1 MKFSRVGAA
10 IALTTALGLGL
21 SACASNNP
29 GTGGDEGGNGGGGG
43 EQQLTGT
50 LSGGGASSQESAMLA
65 WIDGFKSEQSGMEV
79 LYDVV
84 GSGTGREGFVAGKYT
99 FAGSDAAMK
108 QEDGAKAEQCG
119 DSGVINIPAYISP
132 VALAYN
138 LPDVKAENIKMDAE
152 TIAAIFTGKINK
164 WNDPKIAEQNEGVD
178 LPDLA
183 ITVVVRGD
191 SSGTTENFTSY
202 LEANAADTWTY
213 GEVEDWPTDLKAES
227 AQQTGG
233 VVGLTKQTEG
243 AITYADASA
252 VEGLGTVAVG
262 VGGEYVPYSSDAA
275 SKAVE
280 TGKRTGEGNDMAVEL
295 DRTTEE
301 PGVYPIV
308 LVSYHIYC
316 QKYADQETADMV
328 KAFAKYMVSADG
340 QKTAEGS
347 AGNAPLSEKLSGEAT
362 EAIDSIGVQ

>member
-1 MKFSRVGAA
+1 MKFSRAGAA
-10 IALTTALGLGL
+10 IALTSALALGL
-21 SACASNNP
+21 SACASNTP
-29 GTGGDEGGNGGGGG
+29 TGTDGGNGGG
-43 EQQLTGT
+43 EQETQLTGT
-50 LSGGGASSQESAMLA
+50 LSGGGASSQEAAMLA
-65 WIDGFKSEQSGMEV
+65 WIDGFASEQGGVEV

-84 GSGTGREGFVAGKYT
+84 GSGTGREGFIAGKYT
-99 FAGSDAAMK
+99 FAGSDAAMTQK
-108 QEDGAKAEQCG
+108 DGAGAQQCG

-138 LPDVKAENIKMDAE
+138 LPGVDAEHINMDAD
-152 TIAAIFTGKINK
+152 TIGNIFSGNITK
-164 WNDPKIAEQNEGVD
+164 WNDPKLVEQNEGVE
-178 LPDLA
+178 LPDLP
-183 ITVVVRGD
+183 ITIVVRGD

-202 LEANAADTWTY
+202 LEAAAPEAWTH
-213 GEVEDWPTDLKAES
+213 GEVEDWPADIPAES

-295 DRTTEE
+295 DRNTTEA
-301 PGVYPIV
+301 GVYPIV

-316 QKYADQETADMV
+316 QNYNDQETADLV
-328 KAFAKYMVSADG
+328 KAFGTYVVSAEG
-340 QKTAEGS
+340 QQAASES
-347 AGNAPLSEKLSGEAT
+347 AGNAPLSEELSKQTT
-362 EAIDSIGVQ
+362 EAIESIGVN